1 MEQNNATEANAGA
14 IAPQEEVK
22 VLPPTEEDLEAKVKA
37 LEEEK
42 ARLVE
47 ERANYQAAYLKEK
60 SKAQYDPNEDDED
73 KFRRIAREELAN
85 TRLLEVDREREAIL
99 QKALREN
106 KELKLAHLNKTNT
119 PPATMG
125 THSESQPVRDA
136 VLSPSTIAHFK
147 QIGKTDK
154 WIENY
159 KKNLQKNS
167 GRVA

>member
-1 MEQNNATEANAGA
+1 MEKENATEANAGA

-22 VLPPTEEDLEAKVKA
+22 VLPPTEEDLEAKMKA
-37 LEEEK
+37 LEEERT
-42 ARLVE
+42 RLADQ
-47 ERANYQAAYLKEK
+47 RANYLAATEKLK
-60 SKAQYDPNEDDED
+60 SKAQYDPDESDED
-73 KFRRIAREELAN
+73 KFRRIAREEMSN
-85 TRLLEVDREREAIL
+85 TRMLEIDREREAIL

-119 PPATMG
+119 PPAAMG
-125 THSESQPVRDA
+125 SHSESHPVRDN
-136 VLSPSTIAHFK
+136 VLSPEQLAHFK